1 MELIQIMIIIHN
13 FSLSM
18 IALSSCGHPASL
30 DSNLAASCA
39 VSFSIGPCRLVMHS
53 NSETETIVCA
63 TSR

>member
-1 MELIQIMIIIHN
+1 MELIQIMEVIHN

-18 IALSSCGHPASL
+18 IALSSCGHPASR